1 MNFFRYVEQ
10 YLQLIPSFPFVIQ
23 VALYFIFFNTVAVLI
38 FMGAAIFVR
47 RKKRLIS
54 ELEIK
59 FSPKYRAFF
68 NEIFTSKS
76 TYTAE
81 NVYEL
86 YVEEFGER
94 KLNRKMYAPLISTLE
109 DMVKDNQYL
118 LVNKNYRAVIKGL
131 KVEDFLIRKL
141 DFSNTRNK
149 LRTFHTLAAL
159 DLTVPDSSILP
170 FTHSKNPFIRKES
183 RSSYVAISNNDPFKF
198 FDQSDNSLNYWDGI
212 ALIQQLE
219 LHHRNNLPNFS
230 RWIKYSKNNSQLLFI
245 IKAVGH
251 FNQTSS
257 APALVEL
264 LETDDHDVRRETII
278 ALGQMRV
285 LESESIMMNIYS
297 DQPKECQHAIAEALL
312 SINSGKA
319 LPFLISIYEDASSYE
334 SKKLIA
340 EVIYKYSYEGKL
352 HIQELQKSEIGFNK
366 LILEHIKNPL
376 IPSLLNVTEARSDDD
391 TSYISNS
398 HNINISTQS

>member
-131 KVEDFLIRKL
+131 KVEDFLIRK
-141 DFSNTRNK
+141 FS
-149 LRTFHTLAAL
+149 
-159 DLTVPDSSILP
+159 
-170 FTHSKNPFIRKES
+170 
-183 RSSYVAISNNDPFKF
+183 
-198 FDQSDNSLNYWDGI
+198 
-212 ALIQQLE
+212 
-219 LHHRNNLPNFS
+219 
-230 RWIKYSKNNSQLLFI
+230 
-245 IKAVGH
+245 
-251 FNQTSS
+251 
-257 APALVEL
+257 
-264 LETDDHDVRRETII
+264 
-278 ALGQMRV
+278 
-285 LESESIMMNIYS
+285 
-297 DQPKECQHAIAEALL
+297 
-312 SINSGKA
+312 
-319 LPFLISIYEDASSYE
+319 
-334 SKKLIA
+334 
-340 EVIYKYSYEGKL
+340 
-352 HIQELQKSEIGFNK
+352 
-366 LILEHIKNPL
+366 
-376 IPSLLNVTEARSDDD
+376 
-391 TSYISNS
+391 
-398 HNINISTQS
+398 